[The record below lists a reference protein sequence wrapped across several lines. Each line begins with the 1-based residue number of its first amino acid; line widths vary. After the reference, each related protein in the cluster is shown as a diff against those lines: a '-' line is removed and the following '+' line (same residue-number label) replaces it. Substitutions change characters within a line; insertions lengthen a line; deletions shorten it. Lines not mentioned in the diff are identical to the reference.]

1 MQKITFFTLLVIL
14 FTSCTDI
21 FFTSPQPSFAKN
33 LSEISEDFQG
43 KFNVDRGP
51 YTSDTVV
58 DLNITDNTITFNG
71 IDYTISNNN
80 FVVKSWGNYLFLN
93 LKDSTERWQL
103 LTVLSAPYSSNNT
116 LLEMN
121 SSTIDV
127 GRFNN
132 VDTIAADTT
141 DPNSYTKYILNEVS
155 TLQFHYL
162 LRISSKSQLDLMR
175 LEEVVEVEEEIEDEE
190 VPESDIEEN
199 STTEDTEE

>member
-1 MQKITFFTLLVIL
+1 MQKITLFTLLVIL

-33 LSEISEDFQG
+33 LSEIPEDFQG

-141 DPNSYTKYILNEVS
+141 NPNSYTKYILNEVN

-162 LRISSKSQLDLMR
+162 LRMSSKSQFDLIR
-175 LEEVVEVEEEIEDEE
+175 LEEVIQLKKRLKMK
-190 VPESDIEEN
+190 N
-199 STTEDTEE
+199 L